1 MAVASALMV
10 HGCREKTARV
20 RRSQAPVRTVLLYEA
35 YPNLSGTPDVFA
47 ALTAAETQRVIG
59 SGRVVEF
66 AAGAHL
72 FRQGEPHDG
81 IFVLREGV
89 VRSYYVA
96 PNGREITLANWPRG
110 NFVGGPEVFGG
121 GVHVW
126 SGVALVAGSAIHLP
140 GAAIRPLMAELPNF
154 AAGLVDGLAFKGK
167 CYSSLL
173 QMLGT
178 RSVVERLA
186 LVLLNLAEVL
196 PTSERLMIPRAVPHE
211 ELAALVGGTRQWV
224 SMTIER
230 FRKRGFI
237 DVSERRLVILMPETL
252 RSIAAGK

>member
-1 MAVASALMV
+1 MINGSRKRAALSK
-10 HGCREKTARV
+10 RL
-20 RRSQAPVRTVLLYEA
+20 QAPVQTVLLYESN
-35 YPNLSGTPDVFA
+35 PNLSGTPDVFA
-47 ALTAAETQRVIG
+47 ALTEDEMRRVACAGHRI
-59 SGRVVEF
+59 EF
-66 AAGAHL
+66 AAGTHL

-96 PNGREITLANWPRG
+96 PNGREITLANWPCG

-121 GVHVW
+121 GMHVW
-126 SGVALVAGSAIHLP
+126 SGIALEAGNAIHLP
-140 GAAIRPLMAELPNF
+140 GAVIRPLMAELPNF

-186 LVLLNLAEVL
+186 LVLLNLAVL
-196 PTSERLMIPRAVPHE
+196 QPGSDIPVIPRAVPHE

-230 FRKRGFI
+230 FRKRGLL
-237 DVSERRLVILMPETL
+237 DVSARRLMILKPEAL
-252 RSIAAGK
+252 RGIAAGK